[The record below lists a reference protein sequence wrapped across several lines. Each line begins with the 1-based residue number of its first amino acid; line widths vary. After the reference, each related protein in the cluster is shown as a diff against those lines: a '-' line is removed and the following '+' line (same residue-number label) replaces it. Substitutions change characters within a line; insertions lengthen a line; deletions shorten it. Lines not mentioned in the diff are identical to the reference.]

1 MMSDHQFDDE
11 IDLGELL
18 QTLLGQW
25 RIVVSTLVASVA
37 LSGLYAFVIAPTQYK
52 AEAVVRGLPQN
63 FCPAAIT
70 CSMSLEASL
79 SKAAGMVTTR
89 AGFEAVDAAVNLS
102 SDDYFFS
109 TEGPNS
115 AVLGQRRFF
124 DNVNVT
130 VNAARATVAVT
141 HESDVQAVEIANA
154 VIGFIQSQIA
164 EDTEKNLEDA
174 KRVLLL
180 RLSTLSSATQTLS
193 QSDGVITLE
202 RGSLQA
208 QIEGIDDVRSMGLAS
223 SVVDSRADFPVES
236 IAPRRSLIL
245 ALGAVL
251 GLFLGAGA
259 AIAYSVRRGNLHSQN
274 AIAAAFGDRDAVSGS
289 ETEILAQSA
298 QGLWQQVRVAIGDG
312 IPPVIAIAGHV
323 QSDTLKHAALG
334 LHAEFAR
341 SGKKAAI
348 VDLGQWFP
356 LQAPTSDRGAGVGL
370 ADVGDAVPAYACD
383 AGALKDLVTS
393 LAQDGTIAIVLPP
406 SAERDLPLMRDAF
419 LCASARIFLARR
431 GNITRKDVGRFLLA
445 ERGSEGRRVV
455 AVV

>member
-1 MMSDHQFDDE
+1 
-11 IDLGELL
+11 
-18 QTLLGQW
+18 
-25 RIVVSTLVASVA
+25 
-37 LSGLYAFVIAPTQYK
+37 
-52 AEAVVRGLPQN
+52 
-63 FCPAAIT
+63 
-70 CSMSLEASL
+70 
-79 SKAAGMVTTR
+79 
-89 AGFEAVDAAVNLS
+89 
-102 SDDYFFS
+102 
-109 TEGPNS
+109 
-115 AVLGQRRFF
+115 
-124 DNVNVT
+124 
-130 VNAARATVAVT
+130 
-141 HESDVQAVEIANA
+141 
-154 VIGFIQSQIA
+154 
-164 EDTEKNLEDA
+164 
-174 KRVLLL
+174 
-180 RLSTLSSATQTLS
+180 
-193 QSDGVITLE
+193 
-202 RGSLQA
+202 
-208 QIEGIDDVRSMGLAS
+208 
-223 SVVDSRADFPVES
+223 
-236 IAPRRSLIL
+236 L

-323 QSDTLKHAALG
+323 QGDTLKHAALG

-356 LQAPTSDRGAGVGL
+356 LQAPTSDRGTGVGL
-370 ADVGDAVPAYACD
+370 ADAGDAVPAYACD